1 MADDREAADI
11 KMDKLQSQFSE
22 ILDLIKDAQYQVVT
36 TTNQSLIQLYWAIG
50 QAISNRLK
58 NSEWGKKT
66 IEQLASF
73 IQSQRPGLKGFEK
86 HNLERMRQFYETYPG
101 DEITTALRSQ
111 LSWTH
116 HRIIM
121 SRCKTPMEREFYLQL
136 ASAERYSTRELER
149 QINCG
154 VFERTSLADVKR
166 SALGRPQSVDGV
178 FRDSYILGFCWVLLT
193 RHPTYAMI

>member
-58 NSEWGKKT
+58 NSERGQKT

-73 IQSQRPGLKGFEK
+73 IQSQRPGVKGFEK
-86 HNLERMRQFYETYPG
+86 RNLERMRQFYETYPG
-101 DEITTALRSQ
+101 DAITTAVRS
-111 LSWTH
+111 
-116 HRIIM
+116 
-121 SRCKTPMEREFYLQL
+121 
-136 ASAERYSTRELER
+136 
-149 QINCG
+149 
-154 VFERTSLADVKR
+154 
-166 SALGRPQSVDGV
+166 
-178 FRDSYILGFCWVLLT
+178 
-193 RHPTYAMI
+193 